1 VSPFIVH
8 EPALA
13 DQVLD
18 IVRGQ
23 AGAGI
28 EAEVVVT
35 RTELS
40 LTRFATSFIHQN
52 VADLTTTVRLRLHLD
67 GRTAGGATTVT
78 SADGLRDLVGR
89 TLEGARLL
97 PQDPG
102 WPGLATPAAV
112 ATGGSV
118 DEATAQASPAER
130 AARVRAF
137 VDAADG
143 LETAGY
149 CRTRWT
155 RAAFANSAGQL
166 VTGATTEAAMDGIAR
181 ARSGAAAPADGAA
194 RASSVRLGDVDGAVL
209 GARAAAKAS
218 AGVDPT
224 EIPPG
229 RYRVVLEPAAAA
241 DLVFAFAVEAFNGRA
256 VNDGTSFAQ
265 VGAAQFDPSVSMVD
279 DATAPGAIGLP
290 FDADGT
296 PKSRVELV
304 RAGTTVGV
312 AHDRR
317 TAVVAGTRSTGHGIG
332 EASFGA
338 FTSNLALLP
347 GSDGDGGSDG
357 VGDGDVHEVDG
368 PVADS
373 GVAALV
379 ADVDHGLLVS
389 DIWYTR
395 VLDPRRLVLT
405 GLTRN
410 GVWLIENGEITRPVS
425 TLRFTQSY
433 PEALGPGR
441 VVGIGPV
448 APHVV
453 GEDWI
458 EADLLAP
465 ALSLAEWNIT
475 GGASG

>member
-1 VSPFIVH
+1 VSTLPGADNA
-8 EPALA
+8 ALA
-13 DQVLD
+13 EQVLEV
-18 IVRGQ
+18 VREQ
-23 AGAGI
+23 AGVGV
-28 EAEVVVT
+28 EAEVVAI
-35 RTELS
+35 RTELA

-52 VADLTTTVRLRLHLD
+52 VADLTTTVRLRLHVG
-67 GRTAGGATTVT
+67 GRTAGGATTIT
-78 SADGLRDLVGR
+78 DSDGLRDLVGR
-89 TLEGARLL
+89 TLEAARLL
-97 PQDPG
+97 PPDPG
-102 WPGLATPAAV
+102 WPGLAAPAQT

-118 DEATAQASPAER
+118 DDATAQASPAER

-137 VDAADG
+137 VDAAGG
-143 LETAGY
+143 LETAGF

-155 RAAFANSAGQL
+155 RAAFANSVGQL

-181 ARSGAAAPADGAA
+181 ARGGAGAAPADGTA
-194 RASSVRLGDVDGAVL
+194 RASSFRLGDVDGTVL
-209 GARAAAKAS
+209 GARAAAKARG
-218 AGVDPT
+218 GVDAV

-241 DLVFAFAVEAFNGRA
+241 DLVFAFAVQAFNGRA
-256 VNDGTSFAQ
+256 VTDGTSFAQ
-265 VGAAQFDPSVSMVD
+265 IGAAQFDRSVSMVD

-290 FDADGT
+290 FDVDGT

-304 RAGTTVGV
+304 RKGTTVGV

-317 TAVVAGTRSTGHGIG
+317 TAAVAGTQSTGHGIG

-338 FTSNLALLP
+338 FPANLALLP
-347 GSDGDGGSDG
+347 GSAGNGDGA
-357 VGDGDVHEVDG
+357 VHEVDG
-368 PVADS
+368 PTADS

-379 ADVDHGLLVS
+379 ADVDRGLLVS

-410 GVWLIENGEITRPVS
+410 GVWLIENGELTQPAS

-433 PEALGPGR
+433 AEALGPGR

-448 APHVV
+448 APQVV

-458 EADLLAP
+458 PADLKAP

>member
-1 VSPFIVH
+1 VSTDAS
-8 EPALA
+8 ALA
-13 DQVLD
+13 EQVLD
-18 IVRGQ
+18 VVRGQ
-23 AGAGI
+23 AGPGV

-78 SADGLRDLVGR
+78 DADGLRALVGR

-97 PQDPG
+97 PPDPG
-102 WPGLATPAAV
+102 WPGLATPAPV
-112 ATGGSV
+112 ATSGSI

-137 VDAADG
+137 VDAAGG

-181 ARSGAAAPADGAA
+181 ARGGSGAAPADGAA
-194 RASSVRLGDVDGAVL
+194 RAASSRLGDVDGAVL
-209 GARAAAKAS
+209 GARAAAKAR
-218 AGVDPT
+218 AGVDPG

-304 RAGTTVGV
+304 RSGTTVGV

-317 TAVVAGTRSTGHGIG
+317 TAAVAGTRSTGHGIG

-338 FTSNLALLP
+338 FPGNLALLP
-347 GSDGDGGSDG
+347 GSDDDTHGDGGAQ
-357 VGDGDVHEVDG
+357 EVDG
-368 PVADS
+368 PIADS
-373 GVAALV
+373 DVAALV
-379 ADVDHGLLVS
+379 AGVDRGLLVS

-410 GVWLIENGEITRPVS
+410 GVWLVENGEITRPVS

-433 PEALGPGR
+433 PEALGPGH
-441 VVGIGPV
+441 VVGIGRV

-458 EADLLAP
+458 EADLKAP

>member
-1 VSPFIVH
+1 MSVATETEVR
-8 EPALA
+8 LA
-13 DQVLD
+13 EQVLD
-18 IVRGQ
+18 VLRGQ
-23 AGAGI
+23 AGAGV

-35 RTELS
+35 RTELA

-78 SADGLRDLVGR
+78 SAEGLRDLVGR

-97 PQDPG
+97 PPDPG
-102 WPGLATPAAV
+102 WPGLAPSAPAASSG
-112 ATGGSV
+112 TV

-130 AARVRAF
+130 AERVRAF
-137 VDAADG
+137 VDAAGG

-149 CRTRWT
+149 CRTRFT
-155 RAAFANSAGQL
+155 RGTFANSAGQL

-181 ARSGAAAPADGAA
+181 AAGGAGGAPADGVA
-194 RASSVRLGDVDGAVL
+194 RASSTRLADLDGGVL
-209 GARAAAKAS
+209 GARASAKAR
-218 AGVDPT
+218 AAVDPG

-229 RYRVVLEPAAAA
+229 VYPVVLEPAAAA
-241 DLVFAFAVEAFNGRA
+241 DLVFSLAVEGFNGRS
-256 VNDGTSFAQ
+256 VNDGTSFARI
-265 VGAAQFDPSVSMVD
+265 GEAQFDASVSFVD

-296 PKSRVELV
+296 PKRRVELV

-312 AHDRR
+312 AQDRR
-317 TAVVAGTRSTGHGIG
+317 TAAVAGTESTGHGIG

-338 FTSNLALLP
+338 FPANLALLAS
-347 GSDGDGGSDG
+347 GSGDEQ
-357 VGDGDVHEVDG
+357 VHEVEG

-379 ADVDHGLLVS
+379 AGLERGLLVS

-410 GVWLIENGEITRPVS
+410 GVWLVENGEITRPVS

-433 PEALGPGR
+433 PQALGPGR

-458 EADLLAP
+458 EADLRAP

-475 GGASG
+475 GGAAG

>member
-1 VSPFIVH
+1 VSASA
-8 EPALA
+8 EREAALA
-13 DQVLD
+13 EQVLD
-18 IVRGQ
+18 VVRGQ
-23 AGAGI
+23 AGAGV

-35 RTELS
+35 RTELA

-78 SADGLRDLVGR
+78 GADGLRDLVGR

-97 PQDPG
+97 PADPG
-102 WPGLATPAAV
+102 WPGLATPAPT
-112 ATGGSV
+112 ATAGSV

-137 VDAADG
+137 VDAASG

-166 VTGATTEAAMDGIAR
+166 ATGATTEAAMDGIAR
-181 ARSGAAAPADGAA
+181 ARGDAGAAPADGTA
-194 RASSVRLGDVDGAVL
+194 RASSFRLGDVDGAVL
-209 GARAAAKAS
+209 GARAAAKAR
-218 AGVDPT
+218 AGVDPV

-229 RYRVVLEPAAAA
+229 RYRVVLEPAASA
-241 DLVFAFAVEAFNGRA
+241 DLIFAFAVQAFNGRA
-256 VNDGTSFAQ
+256 VTDGTSFVR

-279 DATAPGAIGLP
+279 DATAPGSIGLP

-296 PKSRVELV
+296 PKNRVELV

-317 TAVVAGTRSTGHGIG
+317 TAAVAGTQSTGHGIG

-338 FTSNLALLP
+338 FPANLALLP
-347 GSDGDGGSDG
+347 SSDTHGNGNGDGT
-357 VGDGDVHEVDG
+357 VHEVDG
-368 PVADS
+368 PIADS

-379 ADVDHGLLVS
+379 AGVDRGLLIS

-395 VLDPRRLVLT
+395 VLDPRGLVLT

-410 GVWLIENGEITRPVS
+410 GVWLVENGELTRPVS

-433 PEALGPGR
+433 PDALGPSR
-441 VVGIGPV
+441 VLAIGPV

-458 EADLLAP
+458 EADLRAP

>member
-1 VSPFIVH
+1 MSTSF
-8 EPALA
+8 EREAALA
-13 DQVLD
+13 EQVLD
-18 IVRGQ
+18 MIRGQ
-23 AGAGI
+23 AGAGV

-35 RTELS
+35 TTELS
-40 LTRFATSFIHQN
+40 VTRFATSFIHQN
-52 VADLTTTVRLRLHLD
+52 VADLTTTARVRLHSG

-78 SADGLRDLVGR
+78 DAGGLRDLVGR

-97 PQDPG
+97 PADPG
-102 WPGLATPAAV
+102 WPGLAPPAPT
-112 ATGGSV
+112 ATRGSV

-130 AARVRAF
+130 AARVRAY
-137 VDAADG
+137 VDAAG
-143 LETAGY
+143 GVETAGF

-166 VTGATTEAAMDGIAR
+166 VTGATTEAAMNGIAR
-181 ARSGAAAPADGAA
+181 ARGGAGGAPADGTA
-194 RASSVRLGDVDGAVL
+194 RASSFRLRDVDGAVL
-209 GARAAAKAS
+209 GARAADKAR
-218 AGVDPT
+218 AGVDPV
-224 EIPPG
+224 EISPG
-229 RYRVVLEPAAAA
+229 RYRVVLEPAAAS
-241 DLVFAFAVEAFNGRA
+241 DLVFALAVQAFNGRA
-256 VNDGTSFAQ
+256 VADGTSFAQ
-265 VGAAQFDPSVSMVD
+265 IGAAQFDASVSMVD

-317 TAVVAGTRSTGHGIG
+317 TAAVAGTRSTGHGVG

-338 FTSNLALLP
+338 FPANLALLP
-347 GSDGDGGSDG
+347 GPDETGNGT
-357 VGDGDVHEVDG
+357 VHEVDG
-368 PVADS
+368 PAADS

-379 ADVDHGLLVS
+379 AGVDRGLLVS

-410 GVWLIENGEITRPVS
+410 GVWLIENGELGRPVS

-458 EADLLAP
+458 EADLKAP

>member
-1 VSPFIVH
+1 VSISVDR
-8 EPALA
+8 ETALA
-13 DQVLD
+13 EQVLD
-18 IVRGQ
+18 GVRGQ
-23 AGAGI
+23 AGAGV
-28 EAEVVVT
+28 EAEVLVT

-67 GRTAGGATTVT
+67 GRTAGGATTIT
-78 SADGLRDLVGR
+78 DADGLRDLVGR

-97 PQDPG
+97 PEDPG
-102 WPGLATPAAV
+102 WPGLAPPAPT
-112 ATGGSV
+112 ATTGNL

-137 VDAADG
+137 VDAGGG
-143 LETAGY
+143 LETAGF

-166 VTGATTEAAMDGIAR
+166 VTGATTEAAMDGITR
-181 ARSGAAAPADGAA
+181 ARGGAGAAPADGTA
-194 RASSVRLGDVDGAVL
+194 RASSFRLADVDGAVL
-209 GARAAAKAS
+209 GARAAAKAR
-218 AGVDPT
+218 AGVDPA

-241 DLVFAFAVEAFNGRA
+241 DLVFAFAVQAFNGRA
-256 VNDGTSFAQ
+256 VTDGTSFAQ
-265 VGAAQFDPSVSMVD
+265 IGEAQFDTSVSMVD

-317 TAVVAGTRSTGHGIG
+317 TAVVAGTQSTGSGIG

-338 FTSNLALLP
+338 FPANLALLP
-347 GSDGDGGSDG
+347 GSDGRGNGS
-357 VGDGDVHEVDG
+357 VHEVDG
-368 PVADS
+368 PTADS

-379 ADVDHGLLVS
+379 AGVDRGLLVS

-410 GVWLIENGEITRPVS
+410 GVWLIENGELTRPVS

-433 PEALGPGR
+433 PEALGTGR

-458 EADLLAP
+458 EADLKAP